1 MQLSKVHSTSLILG
15 LLRHSAM
22 KRRDLVH
29 IHLHI
34 VILEV
39 SVRGREKVSVGRRG
53 GGEEECIDG
62 GREGEREREN

>member
-1 MQLSKVHSTSLILG
+1 MRFTSLILG

-34 VILEV
+34 VTLD
-39 SVRGREKVSVGRRG
+39 VSVGVREGLSARG
-53 GGEEECIDG
+53 GEGCIDG
-62 GREGEREREN
+62 GREEERELKRGKVFVEA